1 MLRISKLTDY
11 GTLVMSQLARFP
23 ERRFS
28 ASDLA
33 VALGLGVPTVSKV
46 LKILAHHQLVQG
58 VRGFRGGYS
67 LTRPP
72 GRITV
77 AEMVD
82 ALEEQPFGLTECTT
96 SPGACDFENACRT
109 RSSWQEISM
118 IVRRALEDVTLA
130 DLVRPVPLERT
141 IDVRSIRRPTVARLD
156 RSPQADVERK

>member
-33 VALGLGVPTVSKV
+33 VALGLGTPTVSKV

-72 GRITV
+72 DQITV

-82 ALEEQPFGLTECTT
+82 ALEEQPFGLTECST
-96 SPGACDFENACRT
+96 SPGACDFESACRT

-141 IDVRSIRRPTVARLD
+141 IDVRSIRRPTAARLD
-156 RSPQADVERK
+156 RSPQADAERK